1 MDDKKSSANN
11 FLFPKFV
18 QKPIRQH
25 TQTLLLISMS
35 WLLFDSR
42 NYTREMKKSI
52 ETSIETMQTVQ
63 STWAIRCKMATTQYD
78 STLVDPIQV
87 MRFNSKS

>member
-1 MDDKKSSANN
+1 
-11 FLFPKFV
+11 
-18 QKPIRQH
+18 
-25 TQTLLLISMS
+25 
-35 WLLFDSR
+35 
-42 NYTREMKKSI
+42 MKKSI